1 MSAFSQSEVV
11 LCPFASCPVVTY
23 LSVTSDSTVCGRI
36 RAGALTCARNRN
48 KEAYSVGKYA
58 SHSLRAKHVRVRL
71 KILCKKAL
79 GS

>member
-36 RAGALTCARNRN
+36 RAGVVTCAQTGTR
-48 KEAYSVGKYA
+48 
-58 SHSLRAKHVRVRL
+58 KHVL
-71 KILCKKAL
+71 L
-79 GS
+79 GNTPSTVCVQSRAAACMCECD